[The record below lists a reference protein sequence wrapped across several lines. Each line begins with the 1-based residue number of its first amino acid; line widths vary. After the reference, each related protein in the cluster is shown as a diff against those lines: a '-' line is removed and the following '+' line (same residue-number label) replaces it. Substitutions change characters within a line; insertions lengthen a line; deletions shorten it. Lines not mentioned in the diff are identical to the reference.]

1 MLLTDFLYCSRN
13 KKESVRRCGKHWLAK
28 DIANSQQ
35 IDNKW
40 FLFLFFSILCIFSFS
55 HETNDTACFQDA
67 LEYFQYMMNVMEREE
82 RAKGENV
89 DPSKVWMFKVLHEL
103 CFDCIFENHSSI
115 IVFDLTR
122 NINLF
127 FSTLILFLW
136 DLSVGR
142 EGRMSHF

>member
-1 MLLTDFLYCSRN
+1 
-13 KKESVRRCGKHWLAK
+13 
-28 DIANSQQ
+28 
-35 IDNKW
+35 
-40 FLFLFFSILCIFSFS
+40 
-55 HETNDTACFQDA
+55 
-67 LEYFQYMMNVMEREE
+67 MMNVMEREE